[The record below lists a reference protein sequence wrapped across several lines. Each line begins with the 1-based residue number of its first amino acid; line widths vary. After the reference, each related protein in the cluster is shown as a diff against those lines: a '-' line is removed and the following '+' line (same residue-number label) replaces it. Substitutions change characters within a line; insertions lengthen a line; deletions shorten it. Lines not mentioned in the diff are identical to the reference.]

1 MLRHGHAMRI
11 DTSNL
16 LLAAQAQT
24 RPAAAAKTAQ
34 AVFEPRRLRQAR
46 HKRQPPMARGMQRSA
61 RLAKLI

>member
-1 MLRHGHAMRI
+1 MRI

-34 AVFEPRRLRQAR
+34 AVFEPASFAP
-46 HKRQPPMARGMQRSA
+46 KPVTSASAPMAAPAMQRIGQ
-61 RLAKLI
+61 KLDIKV